1 MWETFRPDIIAWVAF
16 PGDIIAR
23 RAFRGPVTL
32 PRGDISH
39 PALVPWSQDWVWS
52 AQTSGLLYTAEH
64 GLCPL
69 WVHFWDLTRTWSPRH
84 ATGPSQNRWK
94 RNTTTKLFLSA
105 VFTRKNAL
113 EQKNELGFHWSN
125 LTKVSGGLIVFCFF
139 FFFFSQIH
147 LVDYETDLLLQT
159 MISMFCSKCS
169 HPILPPPLPRTAQ
182 QIPPDRY
189 SSANL
194 LTT

>member
-52 AQTSGLLYTAEH
+52 AQPSEAPVLTGTRFEPVVGSLLRSNPHLEPT
-64 GLCPL
+64 
-69 WVHFWDLTRTWSPRH
+69 PRH
-84 ATGPSQNRWK
+84 RSSQNRWK

-125 LTKVSGGLIVFCFF
+125 LTKVPGGLIFF
-139 FFFFSQIH
+139 FCRLYLWSVFDRFFK
-147 LVDYETDLLLQT
+147 TDLLLQT
-159 MISMFCSKCS
+159 MISMLFLV
-169 HPILPPPLPRTAQ
+169 I
-182 QIPPDRY
+182 
-189 SSANL
+189 
-194 LTT
+194 